1 MMPVATTDPQS
12 PPPPDNPEAALEAA
26 MVARYPALAE
36 PRVAARLLA
45 ACRVAARA
53 LDERHG
59 PADIRTQ
66 LHAAIALAE
75 AGAARPQ

>member
-1 MMPVATTDPQS
+1 MMTMPAAA
-12 PPPPDNPEAALEAA
+12 PPPETNEAALEAA
-26 MVARYPALAE
+26 MLQRYPALAE